1 MNSREARY
9 LLAIAEFKT
18 LSKAAQNLYVSQ
30 PALTKFLKNEEQQVG
45 APLFSHYQNEYY
57 PTYIGEKYLF
67 YAKKV
72 LELEAQ
78 WEAER
83 SDLIGLKK
91 GRLNLAVPIVRS
103 RLLIPESIIRFHRDY
118 PQVKVHV
125 FEEAVAVER
134 LLLQRSDI
142 DLAIYNI
149 SSDVRDLD
157 YEYIGISELVLVV
170 PSGISKKLTPL
181 TDRRFRYPWVDMR
194 QLTGYPFI
202 LLDANQTNGRLI
214 ENLLADNNMLNQ
226 VWMRTR
232 NSDVALDMARKQGG
246 CTLVSEDYVRHLQ
259 ESDDMSIYSVGPSP
273 MQTKLI
279 AAYRPGQYLPLY
291 IKDYIEILKTMHRE
305 LCEM

>member
-1 MNSREARY
+1 MNSKEARY

-30 PALTKFLKNEEQQVG
+30 PALTKFLKSEEQQVG

-170 PSGISKKLTPL
+170 PSGISK
-181 TDRRFRYPWVDMR
+181 
-194 QLTGYPFI
+194 
-202 LLDANQTNGRLI
+202 
-214 ENLLADNNMLNQ
+214 
-226 VWMRTR
+226 
-232 NSDVALDMARKQGG
+232 NS
-246 CTLVSEDYVRHLQ
+246 
-259 ESDDMSIYSVGPSP
+259 
-273 MQTKLI
+273 
-279 AAYRPGQYLPLY
+279 LP
-291 IKDYIEILKTMHRE
+291 
-305 LCEM
+305 